1 MLFVRGPSKLVIGC
15 LICAAMMAC
24 VVGML
29 LKVVTWVL
37 YGYEERDVV
46 LGKSGGVSMLPVTC
60 LYSCCAKDGVV
71 A

>member
-1 MLFVRGPSKLVIGC
+1 
-15 LICAAMMAC
+15 MMAC